1 MEIMLGKTAGF
12 CFGITNAVEKAEKLL
27 KESNEKI
34 FCLGELTH
42 NPKVMDKLKDMGLIV
57 IEQIEDLKENS
68 KVIFRAHGM
77 PKEAYQVV
85 KEKKSELFDFTCPTV
100 LNMHEEVKNIADEG
114 KYIFLLGEKKHP
126 EIIGTK
132 SFAHGRISVIENED
146 EIENAI
152 EELKKTGI
160 KEVKILAQTTFNS
173 KKFDAIIK
181 KIKEKIDKG
190 IKTHVHKT
198 ICSATENR
206 QKETRKIAKKV
217 EFMIIIGGKNS
228 SNTTKLY
235 DISKAETDS
244 IHITSYE
251 ELEEI
256 DFNKFKKVG
265 VMAGAS
271 TPKESI
277 EDVINYIKNYSSEN
291 KKVMVESR
299 V

>member
-1 MEIMLGKTAGF
+1 MEIILGKTAGF

-27 KESNEKI
+27 IESNEKV

-42 NPKVMDKLKDMGLIV
+42 NPKVMDKLKNMGLIV
-57 IEQIEDLKENS
+57 IEQIEELKENS

-77 PKEAYQVV
+77 PKEAY
-85 KEKKSELFDFTCPTV
+85 KIIKDKNAELFDFTCPTV
-100 LNMHEEVKNIADEG
+100 LKMHEEVENISKEN

-132 SFAHGRISVIENED
+132 SFAPEKISIIENEE
-146 EIENAI
+146 EIEKAI
-152 EELKKTGI
+152 SDFKKTNLKEI
-160 KEVKILAQTTFNS
+160 KVLAQTTFNS
-173 KKFDAIIK
+173 KKFDNIVK
-181 KIKEKIDKG
+181 QIKEKVGKSFKI
-190 IKTHVHKT
+190 HVHKT

-217 EFMIIIGGKNS
+217 DLMIIVGGKNS

-235 DISKAETDS
+235 DISKSETNA

-251 ELEEI
+251 ELERI
-256 DFNKFKKVG
+256 DFSKFKKVG

-277 EDVINYIKNYSSEN
+277 EEVINYIKN
-291 KKVMVESR
+291 
-299 V
+299 